1 MSINQDKIENRI
13 WAIANKLRNKI
24 DPDEFKSYCLGFV
37 FYKFLSEKQ
46 NLYADQILKG
56 DKKNS

>member
-1 MSINQDKIENRI
+1 MSKNQDKIEHRI

-24 DPDEFKSYCLGFV
+24 EPDEFKSYCLGFV

-46 NLYADQILKG
+46 NYFLWQRV
-56 DKKNS
+56 